1 LFFYVE
7 FYSAF
12 YYGYFQHIDIIKHIS
27 NQGNKMRRKFNPQ
40 ISLFTAASSNQISRE
55 LKQISQIIDANPQLR
70 DLIYQDLVR
79 AKRHDTGRKGL
90 TAEQVLRCAVLKQ
103 YRQLSYEEL
112 SFHLEDSS
120 AFRTFSR
127 LNMGQYP
134 CKSILQDNIKSL
146 AEDTWEAI
154 HQEIISYAERE
165 KIETGRKVRIDST
178 AIETDI
184 HHPTDSTLLFDGI
197 RIITRWLA
205 DGKQL
210 TPQPRYF
217 FSDHTRV
224 AKKRLMVILNT
235 KKDKARLSAYK
246 DLLAHA
252 KRIVD
257 YADAAIAEL
266 KVFDARDF
274 LAARAL
280 AYKLERAVGIL
291 RKVIDQTVRRVLKG
305 EKVPA
310 SEKVVSFFEEH
321 TDIIV
326 KGRRDIQYGHKVFLT
341 GGASTLILDCMIE
354 RGNLADTDR
363 YKNLLVRHEEQY
375 GQMPRQVS
383 ADGGFASKENLAF
396 AKEHQVRDAVFAKKR
411 GLSVLDMAKSTW
423 VYKMLRN
430 FRAGIEAGIST
441 LKRAFGLDRCTWSG
455 WDGFRQ
461 YVWSSIVSYNLLML
475 ARIKMADA

>member
-1 LFFYVE
+1 MTIPE
-7 FYSAF
+7 
-12 YYGYFQHIDIIKHIS
+12 
-27 NQGNKMRRKFNPQ
+27 
-40 ISLFTAASSNQISRE
+40 
-55 LKQISQIIDANPQLR
+55 LR

-79 AKRHDTGRKGL
+79 AKRHDTGREGL

-120 AFRTFSR
+120 AFRAFSR

-134 CKSILQDNIKSL
+134 CKSILQDNISL
-146 AEDTWEAI
+146 CEDTWEAI
-154 HQEIISYAERE
+154 HREIISYSQRE

-197 RIITRWLA
+197 RVITRWLG

-210 TPQPRYF
+210 TPQPCYF

-235 KKDKARLSAYK
+235 RKENVRLSAYK
-246 DLLAHA
+246 DLLAYA
-252 KRIVD
+252 KRVVE
-257 YADAAIAEL
+257 YAEPAIAEL
-266 KVFDARDF
+266 KAFD
-274 LAARAL
+274 LSILLVARAL
-280 AYKLERAVGIL
+280 SYKLERAVGIL
-291 RKVIDQTVRRVLKG
+291 RKVIDQTERRILKG

-326 KGRRDIQYGHKVFLT
+326 KGSRDTQYGHKVFLT

-354 RGNLADTDR
+354 RGNPADSDR
-363 YKNLLVRHEEQY
+363 YKKLLERHAKQY
-375 GQMPRQVS
+375 GRMPT
-383 ADGGFASKENLAF
+383 AD
-396 AKEHQVRDAVFAKKR
+396 QR
-411 GLSVLDMAKSTW
+411 
-423 VYKMLRN
+423 
-430 FRAGIEAGIST
+430 
-441 LKRAFGLDRCTWSG
+441 
-455 WDGFRQ
+455 
-461 YVWSSIVSYNLLML
+461 
-475 ARIKMADA
+475 